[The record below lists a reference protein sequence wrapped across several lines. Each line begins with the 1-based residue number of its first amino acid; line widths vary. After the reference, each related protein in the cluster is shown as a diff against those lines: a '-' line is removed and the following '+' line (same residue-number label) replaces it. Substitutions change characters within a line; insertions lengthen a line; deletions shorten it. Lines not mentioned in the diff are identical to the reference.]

1 MMSGTQPA
9 PDAFVY
15 VSQGKATVFAKAAQA
30 EVPQEAP
37 PKAAQVVQA
46 PEEVPQ
52 NAVAAGPMPPST
64 PPPWRLLPKSLQ
76 AGTVV
81 PPPTKVGALAAQ
93 TMVPPAAPIV
103 AAGPKAVPL
112 PKPKHVPRVVH
123 PPAHLHKPRVVP
135 PRFPKVKDEPTSAAE
150 VVKDEPRFLVPT
162 SKIGVAEEP
171 PRKLAKFHKMMAV
184 KKELQQVKLEQAE
197 DEAENARLDLEK
209 AEIQHEIALIQGLL
223 DATEEEDEHL
233 EDLLDPT
240 EEEEH
245 LADLLDPYDAEPESP
260 CDEMED
266 EQLNMEADVACDRYA
281 NWGGS
286 PVDNPEVDETYANW
300 GDSPVDNPEVDETHS
315 ASAQEHNHDAGL
327 ATPTDDV
334 LSGSWW
340 PGLPALDVMADPY
353 QGPWDRV

>member
-1 MMSGTQPA
+1 MSGTQPA

-15 VSQGKATVFAKAAQA
+15 FSQGKATVFAKAAQA

-81 PPPTKVGALAAQ
+81 PPPAKVGALDAQ

-103 AAGPKAVPL
+103 AAGPKTVPL
-112 PKPKHVPRVVH
+112 PKPKHVPRVVY

-135 PRFPKVKDEPTSAAE
+135 PRFPKAKDEPTSAAE
-150 VVKDEPRFLVPT
+150 VVKDESRFLFPT

-184 KKELQQVKLEQAE
+184 KKELEQVKFESLSKQKMKQQM
-197 DEAENARLDLEK
+197 RGWTRRRPRSSMRSPSSKVSWMPQKKKTSTWKISWIPQKKKSTWQISWIPTMRSRK
-209 AEIQHEIALIQGLL
+209 AHV
-223 DATEEEDEHL
+223 TRWKM
-233 EDLLDPT
+233 
-240 EEEEH
+240 
-245 LADLLDPYDAEPESP
+245 S
-260 CDEMED
+260 
-266 EQLNMEADVACDRYA
+266 N
-281 NWGGS
+281 
-286 PVDNPEVDETYANW
+286 
-300 GDSPVDNPEVDETHS
+300 
-315 ASAQEHNHDAGL
+315 
-327 ATPTDDV
+327 
-334 LSGSWW
+334 
-340 PGLPALDVMADPY
+340 
-353 QGPWDRV
+353 

>member
-1 MMSGTQPA
+1 MM
-9 PDAFVY
+9 
-15 VSQGKATVFAKAAQA
+15 
-30 EVPQEAP
+30 
-37 PKAAQVVQA
+37 
-46 PEEVPQ
+46 
-52 NAVAAGPMPPST
+52 VA
-64 PPPWRLLPKSLQ
+64 
-76 AGTVV
+76 
-81 PPPTKVGALAAQ
+81 
-93 TMVPPAAPIV
+93 
-103 AAGPKAVPL
+103 
-112 PKPKHVPRVVH
+112 
-123 PPAHLHKPRVVP
+123 
-135 PRFPKVKDEPTSAAE
+135 
-150 VVKDEPRFLVPT
+150 
-162 SKIGVAEEP
+162 
-171 PRKLAKFHKMMAV
+171 

-245 LADLLDPYDAEPESP
+245 LADLLDPYDEGPESP

-266 EQLNMEADVACDRYA
+266 EQLNMEADVACDR
-281 NWGGS
+281 
-286 PVDNPEVDETYANW
+286 YANW

-334 LSGSWW
+334 LSESWW